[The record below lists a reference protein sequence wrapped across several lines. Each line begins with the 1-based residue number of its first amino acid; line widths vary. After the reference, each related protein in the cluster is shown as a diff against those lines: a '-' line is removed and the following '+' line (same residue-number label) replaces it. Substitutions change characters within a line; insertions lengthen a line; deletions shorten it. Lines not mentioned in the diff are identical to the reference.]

1 MQFRGLPKHQG
12 LQEAT
17 RIPISVR
24 GQQALPALE
33 FVALLLIG
41 GLATCLMV
49 FWDWGVKQIPG
60 HAILRSVFPMV
71 CGLALVP
78 RKGAGT
84 TMGIGA
90 LATLIGLNLLM
101 RDTPG
106 WGASTSLLLIGPMMD
121 LALWSARPGRW
132 MYVRFA
138 LAGFAANL
146 VAFLIKAGTKYF
158 DVVGSGGK
166 PLALWLPKATL
177 TYTVCGL
184 LAGVISAAVWFHSS
198 RPNSPDGLGNEAS
211 QT

>member
-1 MQFRGLPKHQG
+1 MPFRGLPQHEG
-12 LQEAT
+12 LKQAT
-17 RIPISVR
+17 R
-24 GQQALPALE
+24 LPALGRGPQAIPVLE

-78 RKGAGT
+78 RRGAGT
-84 TMGIGA
+84 TMGAGA
-90 LATLIGLNLLM
+90 LATLTFMNFSL

-121 LALWSARPGRW
+121 LALWSAKPGRW

-146 VAFLIKAGTKYF
+146 AAFLVKAGTKYF
-158 DVVGSGGK
+158 DVAGSGGK
-166 PLALWLPKATL
+166 PFAAWLPKAML

-198 RPNSPDGLGNEAS
+198 RPNSPDGYSREPG
-211 QT
+211 QP